1 MATLYWRAKGLDPNS
16 RPQSAAETF
25 LSFMLFQFA
34 KGQRAITQKNE
45 KKGCLCF
52 LVLSECAH
60 FHPCGYGRVLLTG
73 HPPPVVLWLST
84 LLSWI
89 SVLVNHESLVSINLQ
104 QIPAA
109 IFGVFTIESPGT
121 ESKVSVWWG
130 VITRMLHQRWRMDER
145 PCERASLWL
154 RSRFVCV
161 FSKTAKCLIVKNQL
175 ISVRIWIRDSVSDAS
190 GLNRASWRFLSA
202 AERQM
207 FTVWA
212 TIAVKQE
219 HRHI

>member
-1 MATLYWRAKGLDPNS
+1 MAQSLPTGPDGHSLLASKGPGSKLPSTVGGWNIS
-16 RPQSAAETF
+16 
-25 LSFMLFQFA
+25 SFILFQFA
-34 KGQRAITQKNE
+34 TRQRAITQLSE

-52 LVLSECAH
+52 LVLSERAH

-73 HPPPVVLWLST
+73 QRPPPVVLWLSA

-121 ESKVSVWWG
+121 KSKVSVCCG
-130 VITRMLHQRWRMDER
+130 VITNLLHQRWRMDEW
-145 PCERASLWL
+145 PCDRASLWL
-154 RSRFVCV
+154 RSTFVCV
-161 FSKTAKCLIVKNQL
+161 FSKMFDCWLNWSASKSG
-175 ISVRIWIRDSVSDAS
+175 SVILFQMLLVWI
-190 GLNRASWRFLSA
+190 GASWRFLSA
-202 AERQM
+202 A
-207 FTVWA
+207 
-212 TIAVKQE
+212 VKRE